1 LVTHRGRSFMRS
13 AAAVTLI
20 LFSVALTSG
29 CNKIKS
35 KQEIKKGNDFFKA
48 TQYQTALAAYQEAL
62 RLDPNTKKLHKNI
75 GLAYMGLYQP
85 GSKHPKDLE
94 YAAKAIEHLK
104 IYTEAFPQDRK
115 AREFLVSLY
124 LTTER
129 FDDAIA
135 FYQGMVKDDPKDTKA
150 MQSLAQMYFKKGDV
164 DNAVMWLKRRLATET
179 TPEAKAEVY
188 YFIGVQAWDRSYNF
202 PDIDPVKRS
211 HIVDEGLDALNKAL
225 QIKPDYFEAL
235 SYINLLYREKAK
247 IETDPVKQQEYTDTA
262 NKYLQQALEL
272 RKKALAKTP
281 TPEPLKS

>member
-1 LVTHRGRSFMRS
+1 MVTHRARSFARS
-13 AAAVTLI
+13 AAA
-20 LFSVALTSG
+20 ALLLVCAALSSTA

-48 TQYQTALAAYQEAL
+48 AQYQTALAAYQEAL
-62 RLDPNTKKLHKNI
+62 RLDPNEKKLHKNI

-104 IYTEAFPQDRK
+104 TYSEAFPADRK
-115 AREFLVSLY
+115 SREFLVSLY
-124 LTTER
+124 LSTER

-135 FYQGMVKDDPKDTKA
+135 FFQGMVQENPNDTKA

-164 DNAVMWLKRRLATET
+164 EKAVEWLKKRLAVET

-202 PDIDPVKRS
+202 PNIDPVERARV
-211 HIVDEGLDALNKAL
+211 VDEGIDALNKAL
-225 QIKPDYFEAL
+225 QIKPEYFEAI
-235 SYINLLYREKAK
+235 SYLNLLYREKAK
-247 IETDPVKQQEYTDTA
+247 IEADPAKKQEYVDTA
-262 NKYLQQALEL
+262 NRYLQQALEL
-272 RKKALAKTP
+272 RKKVLETKP
-281 TPEPLKS
+281 TPEPAR

>member
-1 LVTHRGRSFMRS
+1 MATHRGRSFLRGT
-13 AAAVTLI
+13 AAVALI
-20 LFSVALTSG
+20 LFSAALTSG

-35 KQEIKKGNDFFKA
+35 KQEIKRGNDFFKA
-48 TQYQTALAAYQEAL
+48 AQYQTALAAYQEAM
-62 RLDPNTKKLHKNI
+62 RLDPNEKKLHKNV

-94 YAAKAIEHLK
+94 YAAKAIEHL
-104 IYTEAFPQDRK
+104 TEYSKAYPGDRK

-124 LTTER
+124 LSTER
-129 FDDAIA
+129 YDDAIA
-135 FYQGMVKDDPKDTKA
+135 FYQKMVEEDPKDTKA

-164 DNAVMWLKRRLATET
+164 DNAVAWLKKRLEAET

-202 PDIDPVKRS
+202 PDLDPVQRA
-211 HIVDEGLDALNKAL
+211 HVVDEGLDALNKAL

-235 SYINLLYREKAK
+235 SYVNLLYREKAK
-247 IETDPVKQQEYTDTA
+247 IETDPVKQQEYTDLA

>member
-1 LVTHRGRSFMRS
+1 MLTHRGRSFMRS
-13 AAAVTLI
+13 AAAVSFI
-20 LFSVALTSG
+20 LLSVALTSG

-62 RLDPNTKKLHKNI
+62 RLDPDTKKLHKNI

-164 DNAVMWLKRRLATET
+164 DHAVEWLKRRLAAET

-202 PDIDPVKRS
+202 PDIDPAQRT

-247 IETDPVKQQEYTDTA
+247 IETDPVKKQEYTDTA

-272 RKKALAKTP
+272 RKKALARTP

>member
-1 LVTHRGRSFMRS
+1 MVTHRGRSFLRG
-13 AAAVTLI
+13 AA
-20 LFSVALTSG
+20 SVALLLLCAVLSSG

-48 TQYQTALAAYQEAL
+48 AQYQTALAAYQEAM
-62 RLDPNTKKLHKNI
+62 RLDPNEKKLHKNV

-104 IYTEAFPQDRK
+104 VYTEAFPEDKK

-135 FYQGMVKDDPKDTKA
+135 FYQGMVKEDPKDTKA

-164 DNAVMWLKRRLATET
+164 DNAVAWLKKRLEAET

-202 PDIDPVKRS
+202 PDLDPVQRG

-235 SYINLLYREKAK
+235 SYVNLLYREKAK
-247 IETDPVKQQEYTDTA
+247 IETDPAKQQEYIATA

-272 RKKALAKTP
+272 RKKALARTP

>member
-1 LVTHRGRSFMRS
+1 MRS

-94 YAAKAIEHLK
+94 YAAKAMEHLK

-135 FYQGMVKDDPKDTKA
+135 FYQGMVKDDPKDTRA

-164 DNAVMWLKRRLATET
+164 DHAVEWLKRRLEAET

-202 PDIDPVKRS
+202 PDIDPVQRM

-225 QIKPDYFEAL
+225 QIRPDYFEAL

-272 RKKALAKTP
+272 RKKALARTP

>member
-1 LVTHRGRSFMRS
+1 MLTHRGRSFTRS
-13 AAAVTLI
+13 AAAVSLI
-20 LFSVALTSG
+20 LLSVALTSG

-48 TQYQTALAAYQEAL
+48 SQYQTALAAYQEAL

-104 IYTEAFPQDRK
+104 IYTEAFPEDRK

-135 FYQGMVKDDPKDTKA
+135 FYQG
-150 MQSLAQMYFKKGDV
+150 
-164 DNAVMWLKRRLATET
+164 W
-179 TPEAKAEVY
+179 
-188 YFIGVQAWDRSYNF
+188 
-202 PDIDPVKRS
+202 
-211 HIVDEGLDALNKAL
+211 
-225 QIKPDYFEAL
+225 
-235 SYINLLYREKAK
+235 
-247 IETDPVKQQEYTDTA
+247 
-262 NKYLQQALEL
+262 
-272 RKKALAKTP
+272 
-281 TPEPLKS
+281 

>member
-1 LVTHRGRSFMRS
+1 MVTHRGRSFLRS

-29 CNKIKS
+29 CNKLKS

-48 TQYQTALAAYQEAL
+48 AQYQTALAAYQEAL
-62 RLDPNTKKLHKNI
+62 RLDPGEKKLHKNI

-94 YAAKAIEHLK
+94 YASKAMEHL
-104 IYTEAFPQDRK
+104 TEYLKAYPNDRK

-135 FYQGMVKDDPKDTKA
+135 FYQKMVEEDPKDTKA

-164 DNAVMWLKRRLATET
+164 NNAVAWLKKRLAAET

-202 PDIDPVKRS
+202 PDIDPVQRT

-247 IETDPVKQQEYTDTA
+247 IETDPVKKQEYVDTA